1 MNYPFRQPTLNNYF
15 FADGQEP
22 PAQNYDE
29 LQIKAKGDFALV
41 EVFRTYWQGF
51 NSIHQYKTYLNSL
64 NEDLLVMLGKHQE
77 KRIGLH
83 LKHDKRVQ
91 DKLLDQNHLIM
102 ITSADE
108 IGPLQVIAK
117 KPKSFHRILKDNR
130 IEYFSK
136 VISLS

>member
-1 MNYPFRQPTLNNYF
+1 
-15 FADGQEP
+15 
-22 PAQNYDE
+22 
-29 LQIKAKGDFALV
+29 
-41 EVFRTYWQGF
+41 
-51 NSIHQYKTYLNSL
+51 
-64 NEDLLVMLGKHQE
+64 MLGKHQE

-108 IGPLQVIAK
+108 IGPLEVISK